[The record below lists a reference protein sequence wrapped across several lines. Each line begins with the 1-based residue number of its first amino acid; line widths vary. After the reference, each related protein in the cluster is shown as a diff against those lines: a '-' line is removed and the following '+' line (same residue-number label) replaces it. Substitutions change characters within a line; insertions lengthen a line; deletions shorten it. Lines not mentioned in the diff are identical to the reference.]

1 MMKHDETIKEDA
13 QLAKKWDN
21 EQEWGNDRSTM
32 DYEGRKLYAVFSKQ
46 SEGKYILGEPLV
58 NG

>member
-1 MMKHDETIKEDA
+1 MKPSKRMTNW
-13 QLAKKWDN
+13 QKKKDN